1 MKLEEEPPIFSRM
14 RVNFQPVHPLTH
26 LVAGGNRLI
35 LAMKNK
41 VLLKIQT
48 HAATGPG
55 SGHSGPEEID
65 VAKFA
70 MQSRISG
77 LFFDPSGRHLIV
89 SISGQDRETPV
100 DTVYFNWKTNKLKQ
114 VSWSLK

>member
-1 MKLEEEPPIFSRM
+1 
-14 RVNFQPVHPLTH
+14 
-26 LVAGGNRLI
+26 VAGGNRLI